1 MNNLEKRLDQF
12 ESTAVKHAI
21 RYAIVPVGFIG
32 TLPPGVIGICTGVPR
47 HDDDPSQ
54 CRILEQFNESRT

>member
-1 MNNLEKRLDQF
+1 MNNLEKRLDHL
-12 ESTAVKHAI
+12 ESTAGKQAT
-21 RYAIVPVGFIG
+21 RYAIVPVDFIG

-54 CRILEQFNESRT
+54 FRILEQWNESRT